1 MVCILLALPNIT
13 FFLMFSAHKPLQST
27 SWVSDHLMMSPD
39 GVCAYVC
46 FCCLSSQWGFHSLA
60 PKQFLGFLWFCLLLS
75 NLNPWNSLTGAT
87 VPGIK
92 PQVLWCVSVIYFCN
106 SVLSGFPNMWFW
118 CISVSPD
125 RVSRSVVLIISMI
138 NFTFKFFLGDSVCRG
153 LSWQKPVSLHQTS
166 SFEMF
171 CAHCKLLQSVS
182 GFGSSDCWCSS
193 LSAGCVYNSEV
204 LFSSPW
210 WFGHLRC
217 TNVFLDGIL
226 VVLFTPVQS
235 KYLEN
240 LLKWS
245 HSTASVSTKIKFS
258 DVSSSWSSAIYFWV
272 SD

>member
-106 SVLSGFPNMWFW
+106 SVLSGFPNIWFW
-118 CISVSPD
+118 CTWF
-125 RVSRSVVLIISMI
+125 RCRLI
-138 NFTFKFFLGDSVCRG
+138 VC
-153 LSWQKPVSLHQTS
+153 L
-166 SFEMF
+166 
-171 CAHCKLLQSVS
+171 
-182 GFGSSDCWCSS
+182 
-193 LSAGCVYNSEV
+193 EV
-204 LFSSPW
+204 LSSSSRW
-210 WFGHLRC
+210 WIPLSPSFFW
-217 TNVFLDGIL
+217 VIL
-226 VVLFTPVQS
+226 FAEIFP
-235 KYLEN
+235 ERR
-240 LLKWS
+240 
-245 HSTASVSTKIKFS
+245 HSPSAPNIKFW
-258 DVSSSWSSAIYFWV
+258 DVLCSL
-272 SD
+272 